1 MKGKIIIGI
10 IILLLLICGYFL
22 FSNKKSEAVFLK
34 LEKITLKEE
43 KKVKINQ
50 KEVTIKYQDALI
62 INDKKIEKEVVNL
75 YSTGEY
81 LIVAYKGNQK
91 EKYLFID
98 NEVNEIEVVKENIN
112 EDTEYSNLRLD
123 TNKLVAD
130 TDDGIVEISYKEG
143 KIYIKNK
150 DNQ

>member
-10 IILLLLICGYFL
+10 IILLLLIGGYFL

-50 KEVTIKYQDALI
+50 KEVTIKYQDTLI

-143 KIYIKNK
+143 KIYIKK
-150 DNQ
+150 

>member
-10 IILLLLICGYFL
+10 IILLLLIGGYFL

-143 KIYIKNK
+143 KIYIKK
-150 DNQ
+150 

>member
-10 IILLLLICGYFL
+10 IILLLLIGGYFL